1 MRRRQPEPTAP
12 LALRDFLCFA
22 VYATGHAFNH
32 VYQPLLKEL
41 RLTYSQFIA
50 MVVLWDQDGQTVGE
64 LGRKLFLQSNTLTP
78 MLKRLETLGYI
89 RRTRDAADERQV
101 CISLTEAGRKLQS
114 RASDIVRSVRSA
126 TGVQD
131 RKMRQLLRD
140 LSALRQ
146 ALESH
151 TSD

>member
-89 RRTRDAADERQV
+89 RRARDAADERQV

>member
-1 MRRRQPEPTAP
+1 MKKRQPEPSAP

-41 RLTYSQFIA
+41 NLTYSQFIA

-78 MLKRLETLGYI
+78 MLKRLETLRYI
-89 RRTRDAADERQV
+89 RRVRDAADERQV
-101 CISLTEAGRKLQS
+101 CISLTEAGRKLQT
-114 RASDIVRSVRSA
+114 RASDIVRNVRVA

-131 RKMRQLLRD
+131 RKMKQLLRD